1 MRILEVDP
9 DLADALPPDE
19 RAAAAQALVVPAVTV
34 GRGEWLPEPGGESE
48 DGRVGMLLV
57 SGLMTREVSVGGTV
71 SAELLGPGDL
81 IRPWDVAPDAL
92 VPRDVRW
99 QVIEDARLALL
110 GLPFAQAAARW
121 PMLTGAIVARTVRRS
136 HALALAGAITST
148 TGLEI
153 RLSLLFWSLA
163 DRWGRVTPDGVVV
176 PVTLTHETI
185 ARLVGARRP
194 SISTALK
201 QLERDGRLVRLHAG
215 GWLLTGDPAERDG
228 VVRAA

>member
-9 DLADALPPDE
+9 DLADALPADE
-19 RAAAAQALVVPAVTV
+19 RAAAAQSLVVPGVAV
-34 GRGEWLPEPGGESE
+34 GRGEWLPGTGGESG
-48 DGRVGMLLV
+48 DGRLGMLIV

-81 IRPWDVAPDAL
+81 IRPWDAAPDAL
-92 VPRDVRW
+92 VPCEVRW
-99 QVIEDARLALL
+99 LVIEEVRLALL

-121 PMLTGAIVARTVRRS
+121 PTLAGALVARAVRRS
-136 HALALAGAITST
+136 HALALAGAITCT
-148 TGLEI
+148 TGLER

-163 DRWGRVTPDGVVV
+163 DRWGKVTPDGVVV
-176 PVTLTHETI
+176 PVALTHETI

-201 QLERDGRLVRLHAG
+201 QLERDGRLIRLHAG
-215 GWLLTGDPAERDG
+215 GWLLTGDPIEWDG
-228 VVRAA
+228 AVRAA